1 MSRFIL
7 CAALCAAA
15 IAAAA
20 QAPRPDPLDHRAAVP
35 PASYRSALTSYRNAA
50 SAAASAIGW
59 KQANDEVARIGGW
72 RAYARESAASA
83 PATPAHKH

>member
-15 IAAAA
+15 FAAAA
-20 QAPRPDPLDHRAAVP
+20 QAPRADPLDHRAVVP
-35 PASYRSALTSYRNAA
+35 PAPYLSSLAGYRSAAGS
-50 SAAASAIGW
+50 AASAIGW

-83 PATPAHKH
+83 PAAPAHKH